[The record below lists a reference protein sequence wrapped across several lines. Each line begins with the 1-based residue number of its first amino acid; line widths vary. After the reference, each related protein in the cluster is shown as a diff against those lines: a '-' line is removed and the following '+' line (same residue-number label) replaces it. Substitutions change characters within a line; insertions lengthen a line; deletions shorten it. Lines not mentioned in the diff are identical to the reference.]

1 MLSFNRGDTMVH
13 GIDTHGMI
21 EKALNMKPTTI
32 QFKDLMTDEEK
43 EKYTKMHQLE
53 RDSVRWSFTEELIKR
68 KLDRKVALSVKLG
81 NDTVYINQP

>member
-53 RDSVRWSFTEELIKR
+53 RDSVRWSFTEKLIKR
-68 KLDRKVALSVKLG
+68 RLDRKIALSVKLG
-81 NDTVYINQP
+81 DDTVYINQP

>member
-21 EKALNMKPTTI
+21 EKALNMKSTTI
-32 QFKDLMTDEEK
+32 LFKDLMTDEEK
-43 EKYTKMHQLE
+43 ENYTKMHQLE

-68 KLDRKVALSVKLG
+68 NLDRKVVLSVKLG
-81 NDTVYINQP
+81 DDTAYINQP

>member
-21 EKALNMKPTTI
+21 EKALNMKSTTI

-43 EKYTKMHQLE
+43 EKYTKMHKLE
-53 RDSVRWSFTEELIKR
+53 SDSVRWKFTEELIKR
-68 KLDRKVALSVKLG
+68 KLDRKVALSVKYG
-81 NDTVYINQP
+81 DDTVYID

>member
-1 MLSFNRGDTMVH
+1 MVC

-21 EKALNMKPTTI
+21 EKALNMKSSTI

-81 NDTVYINQP
+81 NDTVYIK